1 MEDSEKSFRNYLN
14 TYNTVLNKQ
23 LSQKNQYV
31 RGYQS
36 SFMNKSLSK
45 SVNSLLRKT
54 KRELYSNLDDKNI
67 CNKISWF
74 INTPSY
80 SSLLKRG
87 DITSVHKRSWN
98 SVKNNY
104 KPINILSNTSKLNEG
119 IMLKQT
125 LKYFESLFL
134 PQYQC
139 RFRKSFSV

>member
-1 MEDSEKSFRNYLN
+1 MEDSEKSFRNSLN

-23 LSQKNQYV
+23 LSQKNQYF

-54 KRELYSNLDDKNI
+54 KREIYSNLDDKNI

-87 DITSVHKRSWN
+87 DITSVH
-98 SVKNNY
+98 
-104 KPINILSNTSKLNEG
+104 
-119 IMLKQT
+119 
-125 LKYFESLFL
+125 
-134 PQYQC
+134 
-139 RFRKSFSV
+139 